1 MRAGSRSQRRRR
13 ALQLLALL
21 FLAYPVSAAAQVP
34 SSEEIQRN
42 REEMESR
49 KLQFLEEKARV
60 EDFNVKVERYKE
72 LRENVPFSSVPGTT
86 DLVKVYV
93 NGHNVRGVA
102 QDLYFLTNGASAR
115 GFRRE
120 YWPLFLRL
128 NQAEKYDGGMP
139 LYGPLDPERPE
150 ENVAVFPNVRKRGL
164 EAIVADVDSTEH
176 LAAIALTQP
185 VVRAYERRLREEVAE
200 LVIAVGEPPAA
211 SGPARMS
218 GERRVALFQH
228 RQEEPRSEYPARRIT
243 DETRLAAASNV
254 ERAPVPVA
262 LAVALDPAPP
272 AWSLRQEVNML
283 GSEYEGYNVAYKPG
297 NFQLLPEGGA
307 MAFFGGRDPQ
317 GNAHTQPGIYFSFNQ
332 KIYHLLLL
340 NQTAFAAFSSGD
352 APAVNGGTLNA
363 GIDIGIGA
371 FDLAGMIGYSAY
383 NVVGETATGV
393 SFTAELRYL
402 VTSRVFIG
410 GIFTRSNAEVF
421 QVEDAE
427 AKRTGITKPGFVG
440 LSVTIR

>member
-1 MRAGSRSQRRRR
+1 MRRRR
-13 ALQLLALL
+13 SVQLLALL
-21 FLAYPVSAAAQVP
+21 FVAVPAASAAQVP

-42 REEMESR
+42 RDDMERR
-49 KLQFLEEKARV
+49 KLEFLEEKSRV
-60 EDFNVKVERYKE
+60 EDFNAKVERYKT
-72 LRENVPFSSVPGTT
+72 LRTNTPFSSVPGTT

-93 NGHNVRGVA
+93 NRHRVRDVA
-102 QDLYFLTNGASAR
+102 QDLYFLTTDASAR
-115 GFRRE
+115 GFERD
-120 YWPLFLRL
+120 YWRLFLRL
-128 NQAEKYDGGMP
+128 NQAEKYDGGLP
-139 LYGPLDPERPE
+139 LYGPLDPEHPE

-164 EAIVADVDSTEH
+164 EAVIADVDSTEY
-176 LAAIALTQP
+176 LAAVALTQP

-200 LVIAVGEPPAA
+200 LAIAVGEPPPPQ
-211 SGPARMS
+211 GPARMS
-218 GERRVALFQH
+218 AESRVALFRH
-228 RQEEPRSEYPARRIT
+228 RQDEPHDKYPPRRIT
-243 DETRLAAASNV
+243 DETRLAAASRT
-254 ERAPVPVA
+254 ERDPVPVE

-283 GSEYEGYNVAYKPG
+283 GTDYEGYNVGYTPG

-317 GNAHTQPGIYFSFNQ
+317 GNAQTQPGIYFSFNQ

-363 GIDIGIGA
+363 GVDIGLGQ
-371 FDLAGMIGYSAY
+371 FNLAGMIGYSAY
-383 NVVGETATGV
+383 NVVGETASGV

-402 VTSRVFIG
+402 VSTRVYVG

-421 QVEDAE
+421 QTEDEE

-440 LSVTIR
+440 LSLTVR